1 MRMTRRL
8 AVLSLAFLVLFSL
21 SAFIDSK
28 AANNR
33 NIPAPLRVS
42 VPFETAWKTALAA
55 FEALQER
62 NGRKV
67 PLIKE
72 DRNRGEIK
80 TDFVEYASGPLA
92 AGHIA
97 KIGERPRL
105 SDGDWVRV
113 EYQYEVLLELIQD
126 KETLTTVSANIKA
139 LKRSFLGEEQWVNI
153 ATNGTLE
160 QEYLMAFGT
169 TLFGERFQLE
179 TPSRGFWS
187 RDPGHVPRPADEKP
201 KVVGPERRVPQ

>member
-8 AVLSLAFLVLFSL
+8 AVLLSLVWLSVLGPIGSG
-21 SAFIDSK
+21 

-33 NIPAPLRVS
+33 SVPPPLRVS
-42 VPFETAWKTALAA
+42 VPFESAWKAALEA
-55 FEALQER
+55 FSALQER
-62 NGRKV
+62 TGRKM

-72 DRNRGEIK
+72 DRNRGEFK

-97 KIGERPRL
+97 KIGERPRV

-126 KETLTTVSANIKA
+126 RETLTTVSANIRA

-153 ATNGTLE
+153 VTNGALE
-160 QEYLMAFGT
+160 YEYLMAFGT
-169 TLFGERFQLE
+169 TLFGDRFQLDA
-179 TPSRGFWS
+179 PSRGFWS
-187 RDPGHVPRPADEKP
+187 RDPAHVPGPERP
-201 KVVGPERRVPQ
+201 KVVGPERRAPR